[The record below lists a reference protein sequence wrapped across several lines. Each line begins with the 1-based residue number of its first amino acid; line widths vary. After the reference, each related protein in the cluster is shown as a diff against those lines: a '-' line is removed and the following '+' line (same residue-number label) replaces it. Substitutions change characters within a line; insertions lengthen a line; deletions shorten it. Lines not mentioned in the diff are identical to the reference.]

1 MSIDIQS
8 LLNAAMDA
16 AKEADWVGLRR
27 RSSKANFYIA
37 RNAQFEQAFSN
48 YDDGIMVEVLYQG
61 SFGYAGTCDM
71 SIGSIRGATE
81 SALNFAK
88 LGTDKFAK
96 LGTDKNVHPFSQDVR
111 PATKTTYETKRTEK
125 KVQSSSVIFDILMD
139 SCASLKVDD
148 QIIQTHAMI
157 EQGTYDF
164 EIVSSN
170 GSRIEQTLN
179 YIGHSLQ
186 AVAQKDEIVQIRSA
200 NGPRGLTQ
208 QGGFELI
215 TKDGLR
221 KEATKVGNEAIELLS
236 AESCPNDIRT
246 LVLMPDQLML
256 QIHESIG
263 HPLEIDRILGDE
275 RNYAGSSFVKL
286 SDFGNFQYGSELLN
300 VTFDPT
306 IEGELASYG
315 VDEIGNLAKKEFL
328 IKDGKLLKG
337 LGSLES
343 EKRSG
348 VKGVACQ
355 RSTSWNR
362 APIDRMANLNI
373 EPGKST
379 FDDII
384 KNTEKGILMH
394 TNRSWSI
401 DDYRNKFQFGCEYG
415 QLIENGKITKTVR
428 DPNYRGISSS
438 FWNNLSMVGD
448 ESTFKA
454 FGTPNCG
461 KGEPNQVIFVGHAS
475 PVCVFE
481 NVEVFGGG
489 R

>member
-1 MSIDIQS
+1 MSIQIQN
-8 LLNAAMDA
+8 LLQVAMDT

-27 RSSKANFYIA
+27 RSSTSNYYIA
-37 RNAQFEQAFSN
+37 RNAQFDQAFSN
-48 YDDGIMVEVLYQG
+48 YDDGIMVEVLSGG
-61 SFGYAGTCDM
+61 SFGYAGTSDM
-71 SIGSIRGATE
+71 SIHGIKKAAE
-81 SALNFAK
+81 SAMRLAK
-88 LGTDKFAK
+88 LSEN
-96 LGTDKNVHPFSQDVR
+96 KNVFPFSLDVR
-111 PATKTTYETKRTEK
+111 P
-125 KVQSSSVIFDILMD
+125 QSSMHYTTKIKNTEQTPIDSIFEMLLG
-139 SCASLKVDD
+139 SCSALKQSDL
-148 QIIQTHAMI
+148 IIQTNAMI
-157 EQGTYDF
+157 EQGTYNF

-170 GSRIEQTLN
+170 GTQIEQTLH

-186 AVAQKDEIVQIRSA
+186 AVAQKDDIVQIRSA
-200 NGPRGLTQ
+200 NGPRGLTR
-208 QGGFELI
+208 QGGFDLLNKDEL
-215 TKDGLR
+215 L
-221 KEATKVGNEAIELLS
+221 KEARGVGEQALELLG
-236 AESCPNDIRT
+236 AESCPNDTRT

-263 HPLEIDRILGDE
+263 HPLELDRILGDE
-275 RNYAGSSFVKL
+275 RNYAGSSFVRL
-286 SDFGNFQYGSELLN
+286 ENFGNFQYGSNLLN

-315 VDEIGNLAKKEFL
+315 VDEIGNKATKEFL
-328 IKDGKLLKG
+328 IKEGKLLRG

-348 VKGVACQ
+348 VEGVACQ

-373 EPGKST
+373 EPGKSS
-379 FDDII
+379 FVDIV
-384 KNTEKGILMH
+384 KNTEKGIIMH

-428 DPNYRGISSS
+428 DPNYRGISSN
-438 FWNNLSMVGD
+438 FWRNLSMVGD

-475 PVCVFE
+475 PVCAFD

-489 R
+489 K

>member
-1 MSIDIQS
+1 MITNIKN
-8 LLNAAMDA
+8 LLHVAMET

-27 RSSKANFYIA
+27 RSSTANFYTA

-48 YDDGIMVEVLYQG
+48 YDDGIMVEVLYKG
-61 SFGYAGTCDM
+61 SFGYAGTCDT
-71 SIGSIRGATE
+71 STNGIKRATE
-81 SALNFAK
+81 AALSFAK
-88 LGTDKFAK
+88 LGMN
-96 LGTDKNVHPFSQDVR
+96 KNVYPFSKNVR
-111 PATKTTYETKRTEK
+111 PATKQTYKTNIRSEK
-125 KVQSSSVIFDILMD
+125 SKTSNEVFDILID
-139 SCASLKVDD
+139 SCTALKTNEN
-148 QIIQTHAMI
+148 IIQTHAMI
-157 EQGTYDF
+157 ESGKYDF

-170 GSRIEQTLN
+170 GSYIEQTLH

-186 AVAQKDEIVQIRSA
+186 AIAQKDDVVQIRSA
-200 NGPRGLTQ
+200 NGPRGLTR
-208 QGGFELI
+208 QGSFELLN
-215 TKDGLR
+215 KDSLIA
-221 KEATKVGNEAIELLS
+221 EAQKVGSDAIELLN
-236 AESCPNDIRT
+236 AESCPNDTRT

-275 RNYAGSSFVKL
+275 RNYAGSSFVNL

-306 IEGELASYG
+306 IKGELASYG
-315 VDEIGNLAKKEFL
+315 VDEIGNIATKEFL
-328 IKDGKLLKG
+328 IKEGKLLRG

-343 EKRSG
+343 QARSG
-348 VKGVACQ
+348 IKGVACQ

-373 EPGKST
+373 EPGTSS
-379 FDDII
+379 FEDII

-415 QLIENGKITKTVR
+415 QLIENGKITKTVK

-438 FWNNLSMVGD
+438 FWRNLGMVGD
-448 ESTFKA
+448 KSTFKA

-475 PVCVFE
+475 PVCAFN

-489 R
+489 K

>member
-1 MSIDIQS
+1 MTINIHN
-8 LLNAAMDA
+8 LLQTAMDV
-16 AKEADWVGLRR
+16 AKEAEWVGLRR
-27 RSSKANFYIA
+27 RSSKAQFSVA
-37 RNAQFEQAFSN
+37 RNAKFDQASSTF
-48 YDDGIMVEVLYQG
+48 DDGIMVEVLYMG
-61 SFGYAGTCDM
+61 SFGYAGTSDM
-71 SIGSIRGATE
+71 SLHGIKRAAE
-81 SALNFAK
+81 SALTFAK
-88 LGTDKFAK
+88 LSTQ
-96 LGTDKNVHPFSQDVR
+96 KNVYSFTKDVR
-111 PATKTTYETKRTEK
+111 SLAQIKYETKRGISEEK
-125 KVQSSSVIFDILMD
+125 PLSDIFDILID
-139 SCASLKVDD
+139 SCKNLQVNDS
-148 QIIQTHAMI
+148 IIQTHAMI
-157 EQGTYDF
+157 EYGHYNF

-170 GSRIEQTLN
+170 GTNIEQTLH

-186 AVAQKDEIVQIRSA
+186 AVAQKDDIVQIRSA
-200 NGPRGLTQ
+200 NGPRGLTR

-215 TKDGLR
+215 NRDEFTV
-221 KEATKVGNEAIELLS
+221 EARNIGEEAVELLY
-236 AESCPNDIRT
+236 AESCPNDART

-306 IEGELASYG
+306 IESELASYG
-315 VDEIGNLAKKEFL
+315 ADEIGNAAKKEFI
-328 IKDGKLLKG
+328 IKEGKLLRG

-343 EKRSG
+343 QARSG
-348 VKGVACQ
+348 IKGVACQ
-355 RSTSWNR
+355 RSSSWNR

-373 EPGKST
+373 EEGSST

-384 KNTEKGILMH
+384 ANTEKGIIMH

-415 QLIENGKITKTVR
+415 KLIENGKITKTVR
-428 DPNYRGISSS
+428 DPNYRGISSN
-438 FWNNLSMVGD
+438 FWRNLSMVGD
-448 ESTFKA
+448 KSTFNA

-475 PVCVFE
+475 PVCAFT